1 MSVLDFI
8 GRVFRFIAL
17 LAVVL
22 FLTPLGIVTIRLSSS
37 PIETIAGICTLI
49 FVLAVVG
56 AIVYPLVRYF
66 RTNFALRRSW

>member
-1 MSVLDFI
+1 MIIVDFL
-8 GRVFRFIAL
+8 GKVFRFIAL

-22 FLTPLGIVTIRLSSS
+22 FLTPLGVVTIRLSNS
-37 PIETIAGICTLI
+37 PLETVAGICTLL

-56 AIVYPLVRYF
+56 ALVYPLVRYF